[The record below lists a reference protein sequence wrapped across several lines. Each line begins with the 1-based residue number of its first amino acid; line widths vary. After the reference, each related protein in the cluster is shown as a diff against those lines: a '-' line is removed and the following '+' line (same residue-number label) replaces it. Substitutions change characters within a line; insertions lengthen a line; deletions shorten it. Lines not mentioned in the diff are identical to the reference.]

1 MTTPWDD
8 FFNQKIKQTFE
19 DKKEILDIGGGLRIL
34 ENKGNRYNHNRA
46 WIKEYLGKVNYRI
59 LDPVPDYHP
68 DIIGD
73 IHNLPLENESL
84 DAIIC
89 IAVLEHI
96 ENPFKAFAEMYRVL
110 KKGGYCFI
118 YVPFLYRYHADKGYY
133 GDFWRYTE
141 DSLKYLSKDFSK
153 IEIQNV
159 RWPLETWIYL
169 SPLGKKKFFNKLARF
184 LDKLAHKQNSKQTS
198 GYNVFLIK

>member
-1 MTTPWDD
+1 MATPWDD
-8 FFNQKIKQTFE
+8 FFNQKIKQIFE
-19 DKKEILDIGGGLRIL
+19 EKKEILDIGGGLRIL
-34 ENKGNRYNHNRA
+34 ENKGNRYNPNRA
-46 WIKEYLGKVNYRI
+46 WIKEYLEKVNYRI

-110 KKGGYCFI
+110 KKGAVI
-118 YVPFLYRYHADKGYY
+118 
-133 GDFWRYTE
+133 
-141 DSLKYLSKDFSK
+141 
-153 IEIQNV
+153 
-159 RWPLETWIYL
+159 
-169 SPLGKKKFFNKLARF
+169 NKPE
-184 LDKLAHKQNSKQTS
+184 K
-198 GYNVFLIK
+198 